1 MKKVVIIVS
10 VIALFFSLV
19 GFGFYGF
26 SKIIYNSCD
35 CERFNIDNIELRTGI
50 NIPSIKNVDC
60 IYNEATKTKK
70 STFMIDTEKV
80 DIKDY
85 ILKNKL
91 VKSDAE
97 DFYVKSN
104 DIKSHSYKGILDKNT
119 GKLDIEIIYKD

>member
-1 MKKVVIIVS
+1 MKKVLLILS
-10 VIALFFSLV
+10 VLALFLTLV
-19 GFGFYGF
+19 GFAFYGF
-26 SKIIYNSCD
+26 SKMIYNSCD
-35 CERFNIDNIELRTGI
+35 CKRFNIDNIELRTGI
-50 NIPSIKNVDC
+50 NIPSIKDTEC
-60 IYNEATKTKK
+60 IYDETTKTKK
-70 STFMIDTEKV
+70 ATFIINTEKV
-80 DIKDY
+80 DIEDY

>member
-1 MKKVVIIVS
+1 MKKILLILS
-10 VIALFFSLV
+10 AISLFLTLV

-26 SKIIYNSCD
+26 SKMIYNSCD

-50 NIPSIKNVDC
+50 NIPSIKDTEC
-60 IYNEATKTKK
+60 TYDQTTKTKK
-70 STFMIDTEKV
+70 ATFIIDTKKV
-80 DIKDY
+80 DIEDY

-97 DFYVKSN
+97 DLYVKSN
-104 DIKSHSYKGILDKNT
+104 DIKSHSYKGVLNKKT